1 MPSPLPLGAPCSC
14 SHTLF
19 LHREGV
25 EDAPCTVFSCGCTA
39 FTPPGVSHW
48 GDPTLSAEAVRE
60 KQVGGDHYAKRTI
73 QPWDIWKEYGLD
85 PWRANAI
92 KYLLRAG
99 TKDGVPAL
107 QDLKKA
113 LHYVEECVRQ
123 EEQRGG
129 E

>member
-1 MPSPLPLGAPCSC
+1 MPSPLPLSTPCLC
-14 SHTLF
+14 SHTLDR
-19 LHREGV
+19 HQEGA
-25 EDAPCTVFSCGCTA
+25 DQAPCKIPTCGCRG
-39 FTPPGVSHW
+39 FLPQPVPQ
-48 GDPTLSAEAVRE
+48 GDVRK
-60 KQVGGDHYAKRTI
+60 KQVGGDHYAKRAI
-73 QPWDIWKEYGLD
+73 QPWDIWEEYGLD

-113 LHYVEECVRQ
+113 RHTLDRLIEI

>member
-1 MPSPLPLGAPCSC
+1 VPGCECEDFAALA
-14 SHTLF
+14 
-19 LHREGV
+19 REV
-25 EDAPCTVFSCGCTA
+25 RWS
-39 FTPPGVSHW
+39 
-48 GDPTLSAEAVRE
+48 DPTLSAEAVRE
-60 KQVGGDHYAKRTI
+60 KLAENGIGVTAEQVAEARGDVRKKQVGGDHYAKRTI

-123 EEQRGG
+123 EEHHGG